1 MSDIQPKTI
10 ITAEDI
16 TPEYLLTRPL
26 SYSSLKAFRKSPRH
40 YIMYLNGEFKP
51 SPAMELGSMLD
62 CKLLTPENFNK
73 EYLVINRKID
83 KRTNAGKAEWE
94 DLLKQASLNKQRIA
108 FAEDI
113 AIVDKAIK
121 EIKAHERANELIEGI
136 TGVQQTLRWV
146 DRETGLPL
154 IGKIDFES
162 RAWGM
167 QSIVDLK
174 SSEDADPDEFIRKAY
189 NYDYHFQTGMY
200 LEGFHKVKYQFPNFL
215 FLVVELSDPFN
226 VSVIFCDSKF
236 TAAAKA
242 EVRGTLKAFKYC
254 MDNKMFNIGYDFRLF
269 GTRPYFSMQLPGYAK
284 PRYEG
289 YEI

>member
-1 MSDIQPKTI
+1 MEAQPKTLI
-10 ITAEDI
+10 KPEDI
-16 TPEYLLTRPL
+16 TLEFLQKRPL

-40 YIMYLNGEFKP
+40 YIMYLNGVFQP
-51 SPAMELGSMLD
+51 SPAMEMGSLLD
-62 CKLLTPENFNK
+62 CKLLTPENFHK
-73 EYLVINRKID
+73 EYLVVKRKPD
-83 KRTNAGKAEWE
+83 KRTNAGKAEWA
-94 DLLKQASLNKQRIA
+94 DMLLQASLNKQRIA
-108 FAEDI
+108 FSEDI
-113 AIVDKAIK
+113 LIVDRAI
-121 EIKAHERANELIEGI
+121 EEVMAHERARELLEAK
-136 TGVQQTLRWV
+136 TAVQQTLRWV

-154 IGKIDFES
+154 TGKIDFQTQ
-162 RAWGM
+162 AWGM

-189 NYDYHFQTGMY
+189 NFDYHFQTGMY
-200 LEGFHKVKYQFPNFL
+200 LEGFHKSFYQFPNFL
-215 FLVVELSDPFN
+215 FLVVELSEPFN

-254 MDNKMFNIGYDFRLF
+254 LDNKMFNVGYDFRLF

-284 PRYEG
+284 KRYEG